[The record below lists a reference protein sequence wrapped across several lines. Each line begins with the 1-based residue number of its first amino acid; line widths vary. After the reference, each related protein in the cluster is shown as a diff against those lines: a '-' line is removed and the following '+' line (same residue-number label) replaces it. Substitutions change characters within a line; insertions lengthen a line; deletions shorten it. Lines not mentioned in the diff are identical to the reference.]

1 MYIMTMEVGYS
12 SETS

>member
-1 MYIMTMEVGYS
+1 MYIMTMEAGYS

>member
-1 MYIMTMEVGYS
+1 MTMEAGYS